1 MSTARV
7 IEVVGQSTEGFES
20 AVKEAVRS
28 VSEKIKNIKCVDVI
42 KWTADVENGQL
53 VRFRADCKIL
63 YVEE

>member
-1 MSTARV
+1 MSTAKV
-7 IEVVGQSTEGFES
+7 IEVVGQSNEGFEDAVRE
-20 AVKEAVRS
+20 AVKS
-28 VSEKIKNIKCVDVI
+28 VSRKIQNIRCVDVV